1 MFRNL
6 KADEIECRISQLSKD
21 NKKAML
27 LLYKTARTDRQLL
40 DEVYPNLW
48 QNDFKLID
56 GKMYGGIGIYN
67 KELGQWLWR
76 WDCGVESNTEAEK
89 GQASDCFKRAG
100 FKWGVGIEL
109 YNAPVIW
116 VTLPVNVNGEPN
128 KYERFDV
135 KSIDITEDKK
145 IIGLVIVDSK
155 GNTVFT
161 FGIKRSV
168 QKDNYFEEYKK
179 NILDAETVERV
190 DALANNARKCC
201 KEQAWTKEQITE
213 LGNVIQNKK
222 KEINGEMG

>member
-145 IIGLVIVDSK
+145 IVGLVIVDSK
-155 GNTVFT
+155 GNTVFK
-161 FGIKRSV
+161 FGNKSV
-168 QKDNYFEEYKK
+168 QKDNYFEEYKQ
-179 NILDAETVERV
+179 NILDATSLEKV
-190 DALANNARKCC
+190 DALANDARTHCN
-201 KEQAWTKEQITE
+201 E
-213 LGNVIQNKK
+213 LGWTTAQKNEFATIIKNKIASLK
-222 KEINGEMG
+222 GEIG